1 VTLDGSALVFS
12 GAYLSYKPIERLRI
26 GGGIQALVGNFQ
38 SAVVFSASPP
48 DRLIS
53 APEDPAYDTNSQLKV
68 GPIFSPTATFG
79 IIGIPIDQLRLGASV
94 QLPTYIN
101 APAKVSV
108 RFPSAAPFD
117 HARQDG
123 NDGHVRFTLP
133 AIVRGGIEYRTPIG
147 GDKEIRVEVAY
158 VHEFWSMHD
167 NIDLRPDNI
176 TLSGIT
182 GFPSPINI
190 APITLPR
197 NFQDSNSVRLGGE
210 LSYVLGGYDVQTR
223 LGFNYESSAIP
234 NNYVSPLTVDSDKFT
249 AAIGGSMYLMKK
261 RLRLD
266 VVYAHV
272 FATDVTVDPTTAG
285 ISRVNPVQGNAVKYP
300 EAINGGTYSH
310 RADVLG
316 VGLEYRF
323 GEPALTHKDDDTEKK
338 KSEEDKGTPK
348 PSDVSSD
355 EPLIDP
361 VVPPPASEGGPS
373 TDVSPS
379 DGTQTT
385 PPPKKG
391 GKKPKKKP
399 SP

>member
-1 VTLDGSALVFS
+1 
-12 GAYLSYKPIERLRI
+12 
-26 GGGIQALVGNFQ
+26 
-38 SAVVFSASPP
+38 
-48 DRLIS
+48 
-53 APEDPAYDTNSQLKV
+53 
-68 GPIFSPTATFG
+68 
-79 IIGIPIDQLRLGASV
+79 
-94 QLPTYIN
+94 
-101 APAKVSV
+101 
-108 RFPSAAPFD
+108 
-117 HARQDG
+117 
-123 NDGHVRFTLP
+123 VRFTLP
-133 AIVRGGIEYRTPIG
+133 AVVRGGVEYRTPIG
-147 GDKEIRVEVAY
+147 GDKEIRAEVAY

-223 LGFNYESSAIP
+223 IGFNYETTAIP
-234 NNYVSPLTVDSDKFT
+234 NNFVSPLTVDSDKLT

-272 FATDVTVDPTTAG
+272 FAADVTVDPATAA

-323 GEPALTHKDDDTEKK
+323 GEPALTKKDDDVEPK
-338 KSEEDKGTPK
+338 KSEEEKSTPTK
-348 PSDVSSD
+348 TPDVSSD
-355 EPLIDP
+355 EPIIDP
-361 VVPPPASEGGPS
+361 VVPPPASEGGPPDG
-373 TDVSPS
+373 TAPS
-379 DGTQTT
+379 DGTTT
-385 PPPKKG
+385 TPPKKG
-391 GKKPKKKP
+391 GKKPPKKKP